1 MMTLLDNTLNQL
13 FIFQAKNRVDINDD
27 SRWTYNI
34 NSQIRLRL
42 QFYNRVYDYTDA
54 YIPVE
59 GTMTVVRAWR
69 DATAIQAYRI
79 N

>member
-42 QFYNRVYDYTDA
+42 QFYSRVYDYTDA
-54 YIPVE
+54 YIRGE
-59 GTMTVVRAWR
+59 GTMTVARAWR
-69 DATAIQAYRI
+69 DAAAIQAYRI

>member
-42 QFYNRVYDYTDA
+42 QFYSRVYDYTDA
-54 YIPVE
+54 YILVE

-69 DATAIQAYRI
+69 DAAAIQAYRI